1 MMKWLILVPM
11 MLWTNQLFAQ
21 SIVFDP
27 QHYLAVMEN
36 QAARASAESAH
47 NQYLEKISSDL
58 KEISANIGTV
68 VLAQT
73 IIYNALGDVN
83 SALKNGLA
91 VKNMAVII
99 RDMRGYLS
107 QVLKLAKAE
116 PYLLSFAS
124 GMEKEMT
131 RRSAD
136 LLGDVW
142 GYVLREGGNV
152 LADYN
157 SRDQLLRGVTQ
168 QLQILDS
175 LAYGAWKAMF
185 WAKERGLVAAA
196 NPFGAWRSKDKQLAG
211 EIIQKSTYRWQ

>member
-1 MMKWLILVPM
+1 MMKWFILVPM
-11 MLWTNQLFAQ
+11 MLWANQLFAQ

-36 QAARASAESAH
+36 QAARSSAESAH

-58 KEISANIGTV
+58 KEINANIGTV

-73 IIYNALGDVN
+73 IIYNALSDVN

-91 VKNMAVII
+91 VKNMALII
-99 RDMRGYLS
+99 RDMTGYLS
-107 QVLKLAKAE
+107 QALKLAKAE
-116 PYLLSFAS
+116 PYLLWFAS

-131 RRSAD
+131 RRSAS

-157 SRDQLLRGVTQ
+157 SRDQLLRGVIQ

-196 NPFGAWRSKDKQLAG
+196 NPFGAWRSKDIRLAAG
-211 EIIQKSTYRWQ
+211 IIQKAKYRWQ